1 MRGYTQLVH
10 EQRYQIYALM
20 KADHTQT
27 EIAEILGVHKSTISR
42 ELRRNCGLRGYRP
55 KQAHG
60 LAMDRQ
66 ANRATAHL
74 SDSTWPLVDSLLR
87 EDWSP
92 EQISCWLKL
101 FKNRSISHEWIYQY
115 IYQDKLY
122 GGTLHQHL
130 RCKKKRRKRYGS
142 YDRRGQIINRVSI
155 DERPAIVDKRRR
167 IGDWELDTV
176 IGKAHQQAIVTITE
190 RKTRL
195 SLIRKVKFKTAENVA
210 DAIIE
215 LLGPMKK
222 WVKTLTADNGKE
234 FAFHERIAKA
244 LNAKFYFAH
253 PYSSW
258 ERGLNENTN
267 GLIRQYLPKKTDF
280 KKVTQKQ
287 IDNVMEK
294 LNNRPRKCLGFKTP
308 NQVFFGI
315 NPTVALQS

>member
-1 MRGYTQLVH
+1 
-10 EQRYQIYALM
+10 
-20 KADHTQT
+20 
-27 EIAEILGVHKSTISR
+27 
-42 ELRRNCGLRGYRP
+42 
-55 KQAHG
+55 
-60 LAMDRQ
+60 MDRQ
-66 ANRATAHL
+66 ENRATAHL
-74 SDSTWPLVDSLLR
+74 SDSTWPFVDSLLR
-87 EDWSP
+87 EDWSS

-101 FKNRSISHEWIYQY
+101 FKNMSISHEWIYQY

-142 YDRRGQIINRVSI
+142 YARTGQINNRVSI

-176 IGKAHQQAIVTITE
+176 IGKAHKQAIVTITE

-195 SLIRKVKFKTAENVA
+195 SLIRKVKFKTAVNVA

-222 WVKTLTADNGKE
+222 WVETLTADNGKE
-234 FAFHERIAKA
+234 FAYHERIAKA

-287 IDNVMEK
+287 IGHVMENK
-294 LNNRPRKCLGFKTP
+294 TTVPENAWDLRHPIRSSLASTQLLHFK
-308 NQVFFGI
+308 VEFA
-315 NPTVALQS
+315 V

>member
-20 KADHTQT
+20 KAEHNQT

-55 KQAHG
+55 KQAHS
-60 LAMDRQ
+60 LAMESQ
-66 ANRATAHL
+66 NNRATARI
-74 SDSTWPLVDSLLR
+74 SNSTWSSVERLLR

-92 EQISCWLKL
+92 EQISCWLKI
-101 FKNRSISHEWIYQY
+101 FKSTSISHEWIYQY
-115 IYQDKLY
+115 IYQDKMSN
-122 GGTLHQHL
+122 GTLHHHL
-130 RCKKKRRKRYGS
+130 RCQKKRRKRYGS

-155 DERPAIVDKRRR
+155 DERPAIVDSRSR
-167 IGDWELDTV
+167 IGDWELDTI
-176 IGKAHQQAIVTITE
+176 IGKAHKQAIVTITE
-190 RKTRL
+190 RKTRF
-195 SLIRKVKFKTAENVA
+195 SLIRKVKFKTAENVS
-210 DAIIE
+210 DAIIA
-215 LLGPMKK
+215 LLTPMKK

-234 FAFHERIAKA
+234 FAFHELIANA

-267 GLIRQYLPKKTDF
+267 GLIRQYIPKKTDF
-280 KKVTQKQ
+280 KQVSQKQ
-287 IDNVMEK
+287 IDTVMEK

>member
-1 MRGYTQLVH
+1 M
-10 EQRYQIYALM
+10 
-20 KADHTQT
+20 
-27 EIAEILGVHKSTISR
+27 
-42 ELRRNCGLRGYRP
+42 
-55 KQAHG
+55 
-60 LAMDRQ
+60 
-66 ANRATAHL
+66 
-74 SDSTWPLVDSLLR
+74 
-87 EDWSP
+87 
-92 EQISCWLKL
+92 
-101 FKNRSISHEWIYQY
+101 SISHEWIYQY

-155 DERPAIVDKRRR
+155 DERPAIVDKRKR

-176 IGKAHQQAIVTITE
+176 IGKAHKQAIVTITE